1 METPVCES
9 VGWEASASYRRRLL
23 PIILTMQ
30 VSTNRNADVP
40 HTRRRYVMKKF
51 MVAIALFAIIAIPTL
66 STSVNAA
73 TVSPSSSEFGSNGY

>member
-23 PIILTMQ
+23 PMILTMQ
-30 VSTNRNADVP
+30 VSTNRNADFP
-40 HTRRRYVMKKF
+40 HTRRYVMKKF
-51 MVAIALFAIIAIPTL
+51 MVAIALLAIIAIPTL
-66 STSVNAA
+66 PTSVNAA